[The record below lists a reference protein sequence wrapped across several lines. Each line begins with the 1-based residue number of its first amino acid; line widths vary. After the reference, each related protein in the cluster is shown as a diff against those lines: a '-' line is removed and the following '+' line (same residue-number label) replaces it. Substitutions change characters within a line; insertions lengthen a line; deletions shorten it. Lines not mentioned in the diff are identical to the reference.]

1 MKDPLADELDLQ
13 VLVQG
18 ARGAF
23 ERDALIEALAEA
35 VEDREAAVQA
45 FDPDA
50 VYGPEHLRA
59 AARRA
64 WRAHE
69 DERPIAREMGVEVA
83 CYAAGVD
90 QIDEAL
96 DAVGVPAEGEALILC
111 ALGEDAEAAL
121 DEAIKRAGLTRED
134 DVLGRPA
141 SALERLGLDAPDGDE
156 DEEDAWGRVLEHV
169 ALLDARR

>member
-1 MKDPLADELDLQ
+1 MRDPLADELDLQ
-13 VLVQG
+13 VIVQG

-23 ERDALIEALAEA
+23 ERDALIKALAEA

-45 FDPDA
+45 FDPAA

-69 DERPIAREMGVEVA
+69 DDRPIAREIGVEVA

-90 QIDEAL
+90 QIDAAL
-96 DAVGVPAEGEALILC
+96 DAVGVPSTGDVLVLC
-111 ALGEDAEAAL
+111 ALGEDAHAAL
-121 DEAIKRAGLTRED
+121 DAAIERAGLEPD
-134 DVLGRPA
+134 EAVLGRPA
-141 SALERLGLDAPDGDE
+141 SALERLGLEADNE